1 MCASSDILT
10 SFYFQYKVSSY
21 WNVKIL
27 FMNIS
32 QAAKLSGLSVKTVR
46 YYADIK
52 MVEPARNN
60 QSGYRSYSNDDVAK
74 LNFIGKARRFNFS
87 IEECRE
93 LLSLYQDK
101 NRSSKEVK
109 KLTLAKI
116 ASIDEKLKEFHSLR
130 DELSHLVS
138 CCNGDDRP
146 SCPILD
152 ELSK

>member
-1 MCASSDILT
+1 
-10 SFYFQYKVSSY
+10 
-21 WNVKIL
+21 
-27 FMNIS
+27 MNIS

-52 MVEPARNN
+52 MVVPARNI

-87 IEECRE
+87 IEECKE

>member
-1 MCASSDILT
+1 
-10 SFYFQYKVSSY
+10 
-21 WNVKIL
+21 
-27 FMNIS
+27 
-32 QAAKLSGLSVKTVR
+32 
-46 YYADIK
+46 
-52 MVEPARNN
+52 MVEPARNI
-60 QSGYRSYSNDDVAK
+60 QSGYRSYTNDDVAK
-74 LNFIGKARRFNFS
+74 LIFIGKARRFNFS

-130 DELSHLVS
+130 DELSHLVN
-138 CCNGDDRP
+138 CCNGADRP

>member
-1 MCASSDILT
+1 
-10 SFYFQYKVSSY
+10 
-21 WNVKIL
+21 
-27 FMNIS
+27 MNIS
-32 QAAKLSGLSVKTVR
+32 KAAKLSGLTVKTVR

-52 MVEPARNN
+52 MVEPERDI
-60 QSGYRSYSNDDVAK
+60 QSGYRRYSSDDVAK

-87 IEECRE
+87 IDECKE

-101 NRSSKEVK
+101 NRPSKEVK

-116 ASIDEKLKEFHSLR
+116 ASIDEKLKEFNSLR
-130 DELSHLVS
+130 DELSHLVN

>member
-1 MCASSDILT
+1 
-10 SFYFQYKVSSY
+10 
-21 WNVKIL
+21 
-27 FMNIS
+27 MNIS

-52 MVEPARNN
+52 MVVPARNI

-116 ASIDEKLKEFHSLR
+116 ASIDEKLQEFHSLR

>member
-1 MCASSDILT
+1 
-10 SFYFQYKVSSY
+10 
-21 WNVKIL
+21 
-27 FMNIS
+27 MNIS

-52 MVEPARNN
+52 MVEPVRNI

-130 DELSHLVS
+130 DELSHLVN

-146 SCPILD
+146 SCPILY

>member
-1 MCASSDILT
+1 
-10 SFYFQYKVSSY
+10 
-21 WNVKIL
+21 
-27 FMNIS
+27 MNIS

-52 MVEPARNN
+52 MVEPARNI

-101 NRSSKEVK
+101 KRSSKEVK

-116 ASIDEKLKEFHSLR
+116 ASIDEKLKEYHSLR
-130 DELSHLVS
+130 DELSHLVN

>member
-1 MCASSDILT
+1 
-10 SFYFQYKVSSY
+10 
-21 WNVKIL
+21 
-27 FMNIS
+27 MNIS
-32 QAAKLSGLSVKTVR
+32 QAAKLSKLSVKTVR

-52 MVEPARNN
+52 MVEPARNIR
-60 QSGYRSYSNDDVAK
+60 SGYRSYTNDDVAK

-93 LLSLYQDK
+93 LLSLYQNK

-130 DELSHLVS
+130 NS
-138 CCNGDDRP
+138 
-146 SCPILD
+146 
-152 ELSK
+152 

>member
-1 MCASSDILT
+1 
-10 SFYFQYKVSSY
+10 
-21 WNVKIL
+21 
-27 FMNIS
+27 MNIS
-32 QAAKLSGLSVKTVR
+32 KAAELSGLSVKTVR

-52 MVEPARNN
+52 MVEPVRNT

-87 IEECRE
+87 IEECKE

-130 DELSHLVS
+130 DELSHLVN

-146 SCPILD
+146 LCPILD

>member
-1 MCASSDILT
+1 
-10 SFYFQYKVSSY
+10 
-21 WNVKIL
+21 
-27 FMNIS
+27 
-32 QAAKLSGLSVKTVR
+32 
-46 YYADIK
+46 
-52 MVEPARNN
+52 MVEPARNI
-60 QSGYRSYSNDDVAK
+60 QSGYRSYTNNDVAK

-130 DELSHLVS
+130 DELSHLVA

-146 SCPILD
+146 TCPILD

>member
-1 MCASSDILT
+1 
-10 SFYFQYKVSSY
+10 
-21 WNVKIL
+21 
-27 FMNIS
+27 MNIS

-52 MVEPARNN
+52 MVEPARNI
-60 QSGYRSYSNDDVAK
+60 QSGYRNYSNDDVAK

-130 DELSHLVS
+130 DELSHLVNF
-138 CCNGDDRP
+138 CNGDDRP

>member
-1 MCASSDILT
+1 
-10 SFYFQYKVSSY
+10 
-21 WNVKIL
+21 
-27 FMNIS
+27 MNIGK
-32 QAAKLSGLSVKTVR
+32 AANLSGLSVKTVR

-52 MVEPARNN
+52 IVEPARNVE
-60 QSGYRSYSNDDVAK
+60 SGYRDYSSEDVAK

-87 IEECRE
+87 IDECRE

-101 NRSSKEVK
+101 NRPSKEVK

-116 ASIDEKLKEFHSLR
+116 VSIDEKLKEFHSLR
-130 DELSHLVS
+130 NELSPLVN

>member
-1 MCASSDILT
+1 
-10 SFYFQYKVSSY
+10 
-21 WNVKIL
+21 
-27 FMNIS
+27 MNIS
-32 QAAKLSGLSVKTVR
+32 QAAKSSGLSVKTVR

-52 MVEPARNN
+52 LVEPVRNI

-130 DELSHLVS
+130 DELSHLVNF
-138 CCNGDDRP
+138 CNGDDRP

>member
-1 MCASSDILT
+1 MLT
-10 SFYFQYKVSSY
+10 SSLFEYKVSSN
-21 WNVKIL
+21 WNVKRL

-52 MVEPARNN
+52 MVEPARNI
-60 QSGYRSYSNDDVAK
+60 QSGYRNYSNDDVAK

-130 DELSHLVS
+130 DELSHLVN

>member
-1 MCASSDILT
+1 
-10 SFYFQYKVSSY
+10 
-21 WNVKIL
+21 
-27 FMNIS
+27 MNIS

-46 YYADIK
+46 YYSDIK
-52 MVEPARNN
+52 MVEPARDI

>member
-1 MCASSDILT
+1 
-10 SFYFQYKVSSY
+10 
-21 WNVKIL
+21 
-27 FMNIS
+27 MNIS

-52 MVEPARNN
+52 MVEPERDI
-60 QSGYRSYSNDDVAK
+60 QSSYRSYTNDDVAK

>member
-1 MCASSDILT
+1 
-10 SFYFQYKVSSY
+10 
-21 WNVKIL
+21 
-27 FMNIS
+27 
-32 QAAKLSGLSVKTVR
+32 
-46 YYADIK
+46 
-52 MVEPARNN
+52 MVEPARNI

-87 IEECRE
+87 IEECKE

-116 ASIDEKLKEFHSLR
+116 AYIDKKLQEFHSLR
-130 DELSHLVS
+130 DELSHLVN

-146 SCPILD
+146 SCPILE

>member
-1 MCASSDILT
+1 
-10 SFYFQYKVSSY
+10 
-21 WNVKIL
+21 
-27 FMNIS
+27 MNIS

-52 MVEPARNN
+52 MVEPKRDI
-60 QSGYRSYSNDDVAK
+60 QSSYRIYTNDDVAK

-93 LLSLYQDK
+93 LISLYQDK

>member
-1 MCASSDILT
+1 MECKEFFL
-10 SFYFQYKVSSY
+10 
-21 WNVKIL
+21 
-27 FMNIS
+27 NIS
-32 QAAKLSGLSVKTVR
+32 QAAKLSKLSVKTVR

-52 MVEPARNN
+52 MVEPARNIR
-60 QSGYRSYSNDDVAK
+60 SGYRSYTNDDVAK

-93 LLSLYQDK
+93 LLSLYQNK

-130 DELSHLVS
+130 DELSHLVN

>member
-1 MCASSDILT
+1 
-10 SFYFQYKVSSY
+10 
-21 WNVKIL
+21 
-27 FMNIS
+27 MNIS
-32 QAAKLSGLSVKTVR
+32 QAAKLSGLYVKTVR

-52 MVEPARNN
+52 MVVPARNI